1 MSSETMVLGLDWGM
15 KRIGAAIGNSI
26 LGQATPLKT
35 LAAQSGLP
43 DWTIIEKWI
52 KEWRLKAFVVGIP
65 TKIDGQSLYTT
76 ELAQQ
81 FCTLLEQR
89 FHLPVYP
96 VDERLTTVEAR
107 QQLFEEGGYRKIQSS
122 EVDSYAA
129 KLILEQWFFEQ
140 SVNNRNNCQ

>member
-1 MSSETMVLGLDWGM
+1 MSQETMILGFDWGM
-15 KRIGAAIGNSI
+15 KRIGTAIGNSI

-35 LAAQSGLP
+35 LLAQSGLP
-43 DWTIIEKWI
+43 DWNIIEKWI
-52 KEWRLKAFVVGIP
+52 KEWRLKAFVVGVP

-81 FCTLLEQR
+81 FCALLEQR

-129 KLILEQWFFEQ
+129 RLILEQWFFEQ
-140 SVNNRNNCQ
+140 ALKNK